1 MNFVS
6 FLKRAW
12 HPIYL
17 KTQPIKRS
25 FRRWRIS
32 KFSQS
37 ETEAEQS
44 ERFRVLGLDWKVARK
59 NVEELLGKNI
69 DIFSHRSEHYELMFA
84 ISQRDKPKKILE
96 IGTATGDFTV
106 FLATIFPGA
115 EIETID
121 LPRSDNRFWN
131 ATTDLATT
139 NSGAVSK
146 TDLEERDARLS
157 SFANI
162 KFRELNSLALTFQE
176 SEKYDLIWVDGD
188 HTYPVVSIDLAN
200 ALRLL
205 EVGGTLASDDIYMTS
220 QRRRSS
226 GNQESYETLV
236 QFQKAGLIHF
246 NLVLK
251 RLFPEPDYNK
261 RSQKFIAVATRKN
274 NSETF

>member
-17 KTQPIKRS
+17 KIQPIKRS

-32 KFSQS
+32 KFSQT

-59 NVEELLGKNI
+59 SVEELLGENI

-121 LPRSDNRFWN
+121 LPRSDSRFWN
-131 ATTDLATT
+131 ATTDLVTT
-139 NSGAVSK
+139 SRGVVSNSDVE
-146 TDLEERDARLS
+146 DRDAKLGKHL
-157 SFANI
+157 NI

-176 SEKYDLIWVDGD
+176 SKKYDLIWVDGD

-205 EVGGTLASDDIYMTS
+205 EVGGTLASDDIYVTS
-220 QRRRSS
+220 QTRRSS

-236 QFQKAGLIHF
+236 QFQKAGLIQL

-274 NSETF
+274 NSEF

>member
-17 KTQPIKRS
+17 KIQPIKRS

-59 NVEELLGKNI
+59 SVEELLGENI

-121 LPRSDNRFWN
+121 LPRSDSRFWN
-131 ATTDLATT
+131 ATTDLVTTSRGVVT
-139 NSGAVSK
+139 NSDVE
-146 TDLEERDARLS
+146 DRDAKLGKHL
-157 SFANI
+157 NI
-162 KFRELNSLALTFQE
+162 KFQDLNSLALTFQE
-176 SEKYDLIWVDGD
+176 SKKYDLIWVDGD

-205 EVGGTLASDDIYMTS
+205 EIGGTLASDDIYMTS

-236 QFQKAGLIHF
+236 QFQKAGLIQL

-261 RSQKFIAVATRKN
+261 RSQKFIAVAMRKK
-274 NSETF
+274 

>member
-12 HPIYL
+12 HPVYL
-17 KTQPIKRS
+17 KIQPIKKS
-25 FRRWRIS
+25 FRSWRIS
-32 KFSQS
+32 KFSQT
-37 ETEAEQS
+37 EIEAEQS
-44 ERFRVLGLDWKVARK
+44 ERFRALGLDWKESRK
-59 NVEELLGKNI
+59 GVENLLGKNL
-69 DIFSHRSEHYELMFA
+69 DIFSHRSEHYELLFA
-84 ISQRDKPKKILE
+84 ISQRDKPRKILE
-96 IGTATGDFTV
+96 IGTATGNFTV

-139 NSGAVSK
+139 SGGAASK
-146 TDLEERDARLS
+146 IDLEERDARLS
-157 SFANI
+157 RFANI

-205 EVGGTLASDDIYMTS
+205 EVGGTLASDDIYVTS
-220 QRRRSS
+220 QRKRSS

-246 NLVLK
+246 DLVLK

-261 RSQKFIAVATRKN
+261 RSQKFIALATRTK
-274 NSETF
+274 

>member
-17 KTQPIKRS
+17 KIQPIKRS

-59 NVEELLGKNI
+59 SVEELLGENI

-121 LPRSDNRFWN
+121 LPRSDSRFWN
-131 ATTDLATT
+131 ATTDLVTT
-139 NSGAVSK
+139 SRGVVSNSDVE
-146 TDLEERDARLS
+146 DRDAKLGKYL
-157 SFANI
+157 NI

-176 SEKYDLIWVDGD
+176 SKKYDLIWVDGD
-188 HTYPVVSIDLAN
+188 HTYPVVSVDLAN

-236 QFQKAGLIHF
+236 QFQKAGLIQL

-261 RSQKFIAVATRKN
+261 RSQTFIAVATRKK
-274 NSETF
+274 

>member
-12 HPIYL
+12 HPVYL
-17 KTQPIKRS
+17 KIQPIKRS

-32 KFSQS
+32 KISQV
-37 ETEAEQS
+37 EAKADQAK
-44 ERFRVLGLDWKVARK
+44 RFRTLGLDWKGAREG
-59 NVEELLGKNI
+59 VEVLLGKNI
-69 DIFSHRSEHYELMFA
+69 DIFSHRSEHYELLFA

-121 LPRSDNRFWN
+121 LPRSDSRFWN

-139 NSGAVSK
+139 NSAAVSK

-157 SFANI
+157 TYSNI

-188 HTYPVVSIDLAN
+188 HTYPVVSVDIAN

-205 EVGGTLASDDIYMTS
+205 EVGGILASDDIYVTS
-220 QRRRSS
+220 QRKRSS

-246 NLVLK
+246 DLVLK

-261 RSQKFIAVATRKN
+261 RSQKFIAVARRLN
-274 NSETF
+274 

>member
-1 MNFVS
+1 M
-6 FLKRAW
+6 
-12 HPIYL
+12 
-17 KTQPIKRS
+17 
-25 FRRWRIS
+25 
-32 KFSQS
+32 
-37 ETEAEQS
+37 
-44 ERFRVLGLDWKVARK
+44 GLDWKESRK
-59 NVEELLGKNI
+59 GVENLLGKNL
-69 DIFSHRSEHYELMFA
+69 DIFSHRSEHYELLFA
-84 ISQRDKPKKILE
+84 ISQRDKPRKILE
-96 IGTATGDFTV
+96 IGTATGNFTV
-106 FLATIFPGA
+106 FLATIFPDA
-115 EIETID
+115 KIETID

-139 NSGAVSK
+139 HGGAVSK

-157 SFANI
+157 RFANI

-205 EVGGTLASDDIYMTS
+205 EVGGTLASDDIYVTS
-220 QRRRSS
+220 QRKRSS

-246 NLVLK
+246 DLVLK

-261 RSQKFIAVATRKN
+261 RSQKFIAVARRL
-274 NSETF
+274 S

>member
-17 KTQPIKRS
+17 KIQPIKRS

-59 NVEELLGKNI
+59 SVEELLGENI

-121 LPRSDNRFWN
+121 LPRSDSRFWN
-131 ATTDLATT
+131 ATTNLVTT
-139 NSGAVSK
+139 SRGVVSNSDVE
-146 TDLEERDARLS
+146 DRDAKLGKYL
-157 SFANI
+157 NI

-176 SEKYDLIWVDGD
+176 SKKYDLIWVDGD
-188 HTYPVVSIDLAN
+188 HTYPVVSVDLAN

-236 QFQKAGLIHF
+236 QFQKAGLIQL

-274 NSETF
+274 NSEF